1 MPLHDVLRT
10 DASALAPELTD
21 LRHRLHR
28 RPEIGLHLPR
38 TQETLLAELDG
49 LGLELSVGRELTS
62 ITGVLRGGRRSSGG
76 ARGAGGSASADATV
90 LLRGDMDALPVTEA
104 SGEEFSSEIDG
115 AMHACGHD
123 LHMAMLVGAARLL
136 SAHRDELRGDVV
148 FMFQPGEEGWD
159 GAGRMLEE
167 GILDAAGPRV
177 DAAYGMHVMSSK
189 YPRAVFATR
198 PGTLMAAS
206 GWLDVTVRGTG
217 GHGSTPHLA
226 RDPISAAAEMVTGLQ
241 TMVTRRFDVF
251 DPVVV
256 TVGSI
261 RGGTKR
267 NIIPDDAHFDATV
280 RTFSAASQDRI
291 REQAPLVCR
300 RIAEAY
306 GLEAEVTFH
315 DEYPVTVDDPVH
327 AAFASDV
334 VREVF
339 GEETFAPM
347 AFPQAGSEDFSRVL
361 EKVPGCYLFL
371 GASPSDDATT
381 APSNH
386 SPRAA
391 FVDSVLPQGALLHAE
406 LAVRALERDAG
417 ARLTAGT
424 DSA

>member
-10 DASALAPELTD
+10 DAAALAPELTD

-28 RPEIGLHLPR
+28 RPEIGLDLPR
-38 TQETLLAELDG
+38 TQEALLAELDG
-49 LGLELSVGRELTS
+49 LGLELSVGQALTS
-62 ITGVLRGGRRSSGG
+62 ITGVLRGGRRSGE
-76 ARGAGGSASADATV
+76 AGGSPASATV

-104 SGEEFSSEIDG
+104 SGEAFSSEVDG

-159 GAGRMLEE
+159 GAGRMLDE

-198 PGTLMAAS
+198 PGTLMSAS

-226 RDPISAAAEMVTGLQ
+226 RDPISAAAEMVSGLQ

-251 DPVVV
+251 DPVIV

-261 RGGTKR
+261 HGGTKR

-280 RTFSAASQDRI
+280 RTFSAASQERM
-291 REQAPLVCR
+291 REHAPLLCH

-306 GLEAEVTFH
+306 GLEADVTFH
-315 DEYPVTVDDPVH
+315 DEYPVTVNDAAH
-327 AAFASDV
+327 AAFAGDV

-361 EKVPGCYLFL
+361 AEVPGCYLFL

-386 SPRAA
+386 SPRATFTDA
-391 FVDSVLPQGALLHAE
+391 VLPQGALLHAE
-406 LAVRALERDAG
+406 LAVRALARDAD
-417 ARLTAGT
+417 ARTA
-424 DSA
+424 AA